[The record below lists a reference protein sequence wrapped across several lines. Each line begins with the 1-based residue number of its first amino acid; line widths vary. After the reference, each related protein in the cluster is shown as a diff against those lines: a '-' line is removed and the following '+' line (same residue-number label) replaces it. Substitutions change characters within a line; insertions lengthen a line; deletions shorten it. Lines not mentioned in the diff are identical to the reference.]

1 MTPEDSSATNETQ
14 VHDGYDLETGL
25 LARLREWIDVFPWLR
40 LIRILRVVGSPPLL
54 GLVALTL
61 VVWKI
66 GITLLALDQTTPEVP
81 EIASTVNQQFNFF
94 TAFIAHLNPASVF
107 DGDPEIVWWK
117 TLLGIGWSVF
127 VWTPVALLLSRQG
140 GLLTAGRPLMP
151 LSAALSLALSRTLAG
166 WLAAVVPLGCVGV
179 FAVLI
184 MMIGWISGFVGD
196 ITWLNSLLAGATLL
210 FAIPCGLLAFGANVA
225 IPLSWGA
232 LANERD
238 PDAMDSLS
246 RGYEYLFRRPLHLAA
261 YLLVSAIIASI
272 ISILAVGVTKTAIQ
286 INTQLL
292 EFAHAAEGMVVT
304 SSNLLDYLPVVVLL
318 TALWSLLGGVYL
330 LLRYDA
336 GGQEVE
342 DLWQAD
348 TCPEPPLPSIPS
360 QSIDSTS

>member
-1 MTPEDSSATNETQ
+1 MF
-14 VHDGYDLETGL
+14 HD
-25 LARLREWIDVFPWLR
+25 
-40 LIRILRVVGSPPLL
+40 
-54 GLVALTL
+54 
-61 VVWKI
+61 
-66 GITLLALDQTTPEVP
+66 
-81 EIASTVNQQFNFF
+81 
-94 TAFIAHLNPASVF
+94 
-107 DGDPEIVWWK
+107 DPEIVWWK

-127 VWTPVALLLSRQG
+127 VWTPVAILLSRQG
-140 GLLTAGRPLMP
+140 GLLTAGRSLMP

-166 WLAAVVPLGCVGV
+166 WLAAVVPLGCIGV

-184 MMIGWISGFVGD
+184 MMIGWISGLFGD
-196 ITWLNSLLAGATLL
+196 ITWLNSILAGVTLL

-261 YLLVSAIIASI
+261 YLLISAIIASI
-272 ISILAVGVTKTAIQ
+272 VSILAVGVTRTAIQ
-286 INTQLL
+286 INSQLL
-292 EFAHAAEGMVVT
+292 KFADAADGMVIT
-304 SSNLLDYLPVVVLL
+304 STDLLGHLPVVVLL
-318 TALWSLLGGVYL
+318 TAIWSLLGGVYL

-348 TCPEPPLPSIPS
+348 ACPKPPLPSIPS
-360 QSIDSTS
+360 QSTDSTP